1 MKTILFSI
9 PFLLIIFLQ
18 LFSNSTQWKSS
29 ERDYYADSLSIRK
42 FYSESPVLSAPESV
56 RKMQIEK
63 GFGVHIVATEPLLNT
78 PVAISFDDKGRI
90 WVVEME
96 NYMPDSL
103 GTGEDLPV
111 GKIVILTDR
120 NRDGTMDERKIFL
133 DSLVLP
139 RAICFVENGILVAE
153 APKLWFYEIK
163 NDKPIN
169 KTLVDA
175 AYAEGGNVEHQP
187 NGLLRALDNWIYN
200 AKSTKRYRKQGNK
213 WLIERTHF
221 RGQWGISQDDQGRL
235 FYNNNSENLQGD
247 YFSPGFGATN
257 SNQAKHAGFSESI
270 IKNNKVYPIR
280 PNTGVNRAYMKGII
294 DENLKLVNFTAACGP
309 VIFNSTLFG
318 PDYYGNAFVAE
329 PSANLIK
336 RNILTKDGY
345 RVSGKQAYIGG
356 EFLASTDERFRPVN
370 LYTGPDGALYIVD
383 MYRGIIQHKTY
394 LTPYLKGEIKSRNL
408 TQPLN
413 YGRIYKVVPIGRKA
427 RGVKI
432 PQDHSK
438 LIALLSHPNGWVRNR
453 AQQILVDSKNKNMVF
468 ALRQLL
474 KLGPQTLARVHALWT
489 MEGLGVLEKDDVVP
503 LLKSP
508 DWTLRIQALTALPSV
523 LTSKNYKE
531 LLSVL
536 TSILDEN
543 DMLAAPYLAFLS
555 PHISVFDS
563 LEADKLLFSLSKK
576 YANDIFISDA
586 VISNLQSRE
595 AAFYKEFAG
604 MYPDT
609 SFVLSKRLGKVI
621 DDLAKKKEN
630 SPDPVKEFPRGLALY
645 RSVCQACH
653 GADGN
658 GVNGLAPPLNNSD
671 WVIGDKKRLAAV
683 VLYGLNGQL
692 TVNKKLYKVPE
703 VSGEMPGIATNTNFS
718 DEDVA
723 QVLSY
728 IRGSWTNSADKVS
741 KEEVAAIRLKF
752 KGRAT
757 GFTEKDFFN

>member
-9 PFLLIIFLQ
+9 SFLLIILLK
-18 LFSNSTQWKSS
+18 LFSGGPQEKSS
-29 ERDYYADSLSIRK
+29 STNYTLDSLSIRK
-42 FYSESPVLSAPESV
+42 AFSESPVLSARESM
-56 RKMQIEK
+56 RKMKIEK
-63 GFGVHIVATEPLLNT
+63 GFGVHIVATEPLINT
-78 PVAISFDDKGRI
+78 PVALSFDGNGRI
-90 WVVEME
+90 WAVEME

-120 NRDGTMDERKIFL
+120 NGDGKMDERKIFL

-139 RAICFVENGILVAE
+139 RAICLIENGILVAE
-153 APKLWFYEIK
+153 SPNLWFYEIK
-163 NDKPIN
+163 NDKPVN
-169 KTLVDA
+169 KTLIDA

-187 NGLLRALDNWIYN
+187 NGLFRALDNWIYS
-200 AKSTKRYRKQGNK
+200 AKSTKRYRKIGNK
-213 WLIERTHF
+213 WLIEKTHF

-257 SNQAKHAGFSESI
+257 SNQSRLAGFSESI

-318 PDYYGNAFVAE
+318 SDYYGNAFVAE

-336 RNILTKDGY
+336 RNILSTDGNM
-345 RVSGKQAYIGG
+345 VTGQQAYVGR

-394 LTPYLKGEIKSRNL
+394 LTPYLKSEIKARNL

-413 YGRIYKVVPIGRKA
+413 YGRIYRVIPKGKKT

-432 PQDHSK
+432 PQDPTK
-438 LIALLSHPNGWVRNR
+438 LIALLSNSNGWVRNK
-453 AQQILVDSKNKNMVF
+453 AQQVLVDGKDKTLGF
-468 ALRQLL
+468 PLRQVLNSSSNN
-474 KLGPQTLARVHALWT
+474 LAKIHALWT
-489 MEGLGVLEKDDVVP
+489 MEGLGVLGKDDVLP
-503 LLKSP
+503 LMKST
-508 DWTLRIQALTALPSV
+508 DWTLRMQVLTVLPSI
-523 LTSKNYKE
+523 LSRENYKE
-531 LLSVL
+531 FLPGL
-536 TSILDEN
+536 TAMLDEN
-543 DMLAAPYLAFLS
+543 DTLAAPYLAFLS
-555 PHISVFDS
+555 AKVETFDPV
-563 LEADKLLFSLSKK
+563 AANKILLNLSGK
-576 YANDIFISDA
+576 YAANIFISDA
-586 VISNLQSRE
+586 VISNLQSKE
-595 AAFYKEFAG
+595 FAFYKKFTG
-604 MYPDT
+604 INPDT
-609 SFVLSKRLGKVI
+609 SLFLSKRLKKI
-621 DDLAKKKEN
+621 MDDMAKKN
-630 SPDPVKEFPRGLALY
+630 VNAPDPAKEFPKGLALY
-645 RSVCQACH
+645 QSICQACH

-671 WVIGDKKRLAAV
+671 WVTGDKKRLAAV
-683 VLYGLNGQL
+683 VLYGLSGPI
-692 TVNKKLYKVPE
+692 TVNKKLYKSPE
-703 VSGEMPGIATNTNFS
+703 VSGEMPGIASNTNFS

-741 KEEVAAIRLKF
+741 KEEVATVRIKN
-752 KGRAT
+752 KGRET
-757 GFTEKDFFN
+757 GFTEKEFN